1 VHVLIAYLQSYQT
14 LLSLFMLLL
23 VTFGWSPKK
32 FEENIELCL
41 HPVIFSCALIY
52 IIPPLIYEGY
62 NPECGHCAPVP
73 LPLRCGNWLYGN
85 GSECKRGSPTLAYV
99 YWIIFFTLLPAV
111 TVFCSGAMY
120 KVYRTVH
127 NQEARRSSIRSFR
140 DDHHR
145 ESKRIRRTMVLYTG
159 SFYLCWIVP
168 IFFLWIEHDV
178 AALKIIGDILMPL
191 QGVSNDAYHLVNLDS
206 VLMNTPPFRRSSAL
220 HHARFHPTKM
230 RQISTHLSSN

>member
-1 VHVLIAYLQSYQT
+1 MIVYLQSYQT

-41 HPVIFSCALIY
+41 HPVIFLCALIY

-62 NPECGHCAPVP
+62 NPECGHCVPVP
-73 LPLRCGNWLYGN
+73 LPLTCGDWLYGN
-85 GSECKRGSPTLAYV
+85 GSDCKRGSPTLAYV

-127 NQEARRSSIRSFR
+127 DQEARRSSIRSFR

-168 IFFLWIEHDV
+168 IFFLWIEHEV

-230 RQISTHLSSN
+230 RQISTHLSWN